1 MNYDLLLAKLH
12 AYCFSDKAV
21 NLMCSYLKYQ
31 KQTVQI
37 NNSFRSD
44 KTCRPV
50 FHKALLM
57 THFI

>member
-1 MNYDLLLAKLH
+1 MDLSKAFDTMNYDLLLAKLR
-12 AYCFSDKAV
+12 AYCFSDKAT

-44 KTCRPV
+44 K
-50 FHKALLM
+50 K
-57 THFI
+57 